1 MGDVLTKGTLFPPE
15 IVSEMV
21 NTVKGK
27 SVLAALV
34 GARPVAFNGQKEF
47 TFALDKEV
55 DLVAENG
62 AKSKGG
68 GTVTPVTIVPVKVE
82 YSMRVSDEFMTASD
96 SAQLDTLGA
105 FAEGFAAK
113 VARGIDLMALHGV
126 NPRTGT
132 ASSVIGTNHFDSL
145 VTQTVT
151 IAEDDKPDDNI
162 ESAIA
167 LVQGS
172 NYDCTGIALS
182 STFRSALAQQVDTTG
197 RKLYP
202 ELAWGNT
209 PGMINGLSV
218 ASNNTLEAN
227 SSLDR
232 ALVGDFA
239 SYFRW
244 GYAKEIPVEIIQ
256 YGNPDN
262 DTTLGDL
269 KGHNQVLLRGEAY
282 VGWGI
287 LVPKAF
293 AWIKASA

>member
-82 YSMRVSDEFMTASD
+82 YSMRVSDEFLTASE

-132 ASSVIGTNHFDSL
+132 ASNVIGTNHFDSQ
-145 VTQTVT
+145 VTQAVT
-151 IAEDDKPDDNI
+151 IASGDKPDDNI

-172 NYDCTGIALS
+172 NFDCTGLALS
-182 STFRSALAQQVDTTG
+182 STF
-197 RKLYP
+197 
-202 ELAWGNT
+202 
-209 PGMINGLSV
+209 LS
-218 ASNNTLEAN
+218 L
-227 SSLDR
+227 
-232 ALVGDFA
+232 
-239 SYFRW
+239 
-244 GYAKEIPVEIIQ
+244 IHI
-256 YGNPDN
+256 
-262 DTTLGDL
+262 
-269 KGHNQVLLRGEAY
+269 
-282 VGWGI
+282 
-287 LVPKAF
+287 
-293 AWIKASA
+293 